1 MSKRRKMFMGFI
13 GLSVLILLGGGL
25 YLAHKNHEFQK
36 EMFRIVHSEEVRELI
51 EEDLRRKDP
60 NALTENGKI
69 RSYKI
74 DDSSI
79 KHNPMGGIMFNII
92 INDSISMV
100 GKTGLQMDGENGKI
114 RTVGMSESAGLRALL
129 ESDDK

>member
-1 MSKRRKMFMGFI
+1 MKKKHKIILSIISLFVAACI
-13 GLSVLILLGGGL
+13 GVGL
-25 YLAHKNHEFQK
+25 YLAHKNQEFQN
-36 EMFRIVHSEEVRELI
+36 EVFRIVHSEEVRELI
-51 EEDLRRKDP
+51 EEDLKRKDP
-60 NALTENGKI
+60 NALTDKGKI

-79 KHNPMGGIMFNII
+79 KHNPMGGIMFHII

-114 RTVGMSESAGLRALL
+114 RTVGMTESAGLRALL

>member
-1 MSKRRKMFMGFI
+1 MSKRRHRLMGLI

-25 YLAHKNHEFQK
+25 YLAHKNQEFQN
-36 EMFRIVHSEEVRELI
+36 EMTRIVHSEEVKKLIMEELKAI
-51 EEDLRRKDP
+51 DP
-60 NALTENGKI
+60 NALTEKGKI

-74 DDSSI
+74 DDASI
-79 KHNPMGGIMFNII
+79 RHNPMGGIMFHII

-100 GKTGLQMDGENGKI
+100 GKTGLRMDGENGKI
-114 RTVGMSESAGLRALL
+114 HTDGMTESAGLRALL

>member
-1 MSKRRKMFMGFI
+1 MYKRRNRIMGLI
-13 GLSVLILLGGGL
+13 GLSVLILLGVGL
-25 YLAHKNHEFQK
+25 YLAHKNQEFQN
-36 EMFRIVHSEEVRELI
+36 EMTRIVHGEEVKKLIMEELKAI
-51 EEDLRRKDP
+51 DP

-92 INDSISMV
+92 INDSMSMV
-100 GKTGLQMDGENGKI
+100 GKMGIQKDGGSEQLSSVGMDESVGLQALVGE
-114 RTVGMSESAGLRALL
+114 
-129 ESDDK
+129 

>member
-1 MSKRRKMFMGFI
+1 MKQKHKI
-13 GLSVLILLGGGL
+13 ILSVISLFVAVCIGVGL
-25 YLAHKNHEFQK
+25 YLAHKNQEFQK

-51 EEDLRRKDP
+51 EEDLKRKDP
-60 NALTENGKI
+60 NALTDKGKI

-100 GKTGLQMDGENGKI
+100 GKTGLWMNGENGKI
-114 RTVGMSESAGLRALL
+114 RTDGMSESAGLQALL

>member
-1 MSKRRKMFMGFI
+1 MKKKHKI
-13 GLSVLILLGGGL
+13 VLSVVSLFVAACIGVGL
-25 YLAHKNHEFQK
+25 YLAHKNQEFQN

-51 EEDLRRKDP
+51 EEDLKRKDP
-60 NALTENGKI
+60 NALTDKGKI

-74 DDSSI
+74 NDSSI
-79 KHNPMGGIMFNII
+79 KHNPMGGIMFHII

-100 GKTGLQMDGENGKI
+100 GKTGLRMDGENGKI
-114 RTVGMSESAGLRALL
+114 RTDGMTESAGLRALL

>member
-1 MSKRRKMFMGFI
+1 MKKKHKI
-13 GLSVLILLGGGL
+13 ILITVSLFVAICLGGGM
-25 YLAHKNHEFQK
+25 YMAHKNQEFQN
-36 EMFRIVHSEEVRELI
+36 EMTRIVHSEE
-51 EEDLRRKDP
+51 DLKRKDP
-60 NALTENGKI
+60 NALTDKGKI

-114 RTVGMSESAGLRALL
+114 RTDGMTESAGLQALL
-129 ESDDK
+129 SE

>member
-1 MSKRRKMFMGFI
+1 MKKKHKI
-13 GLSVLILLGGGL
+13 VLSVVSLFVAACIGVGL
-25 YLAHKNHEFQK
+25 YLAHKNQEFQN

-51 EEDLRRKDP
+51 EEDLKRKDP
-60 NALTENGKI
+60 NALTDKGKI

-79 KHNPMGGIMFNII
+79 KHNPMGGIMFHII

-114 RTVGMSESAGLRALL
+114 RTVGMTESAGLRALL

>member
-25 YLAHKNHEFQK
+25 YLAHKNQEFQN
-36 EMFRIVHSEEVRELI
+36 EMFRIVHSDEVRKLI
-51 EEDLRRKDP
+51 EEDLKRKDP
-60 NALTENGKI
+60 NALTEKGKI

-79 KHNPMGGIMFNII
+79 KHNPMGGIMFNVI

-100 GKTGLQMDGENGKI
+100 GKSGLRMDGENGKI
-114 RTVGMSESAGLRALL
+114 RTVGMNESPGLRALL

>member
-1 MSKRRKMFMGFI
+1 MSKRRNRIKGLI

-25 YLAHKNHEFQK
+25 YLAHKNQEFQK
-36 EMFRIVHSEEVRELI
+36 QMFRIVHSEEVRELI
-51 EEDLRRKDP
+51 EEDLKRKDP
-60 NALTENGKI
+60 NALTDKGKI

-79 KHNPMGGIMFNII
+79 KHNPMGGIMFHII

-100 GKTGLQMDGENGKI
+100 GKTGLRMDGENGKI
-114 RTVGMSESAGLRALL
+114 RTDGMTESAGLRALL

>member
-1 MSKRRKMFMGFI
+1 MKKKHKIILSIISLFVAACI
-13 GLSVLILLGGGL
+13 GVGL
-25 YLAHKNHEFQK
+25 YLAHKNHEFQD

-74 DDSSI
+74 DDKTI
-79 KHNPMGGIMFNII
+79 RHNPMGGIIFHIMINKNRDII
-92 INDSISMV
+92 GKFGIQKYGEDEPIS
-100 GKTGLQMDGENGKI
+100 
-114 RTVGMSESAGLRALL
+114 TVGMSKSKKFQDLL
-129 ESDDK
+129 KE

>member
-1 MSKRRKMFMGFI
+1 MSKRRHRLMGLI

-25 YLAHKNHEFQK
+25 YLAHKNQEFQN
-36 EMFRIVHSEEVRELI
+36 EMTRIVHGEEVKKLIMEELKAI
-51 EEDLRRKDP
+51 DP
-60 NALTENGKI
+60 NALTEKGKI

-74 DDSSI
+74 DDASI
-79 KHNPMGGIMFNII
+79 RHNPMGGIMFHII

-100 GKTGLQMDGENGKI
+100 GKTGLRMDGENGKI
-114 RTVGMSESAGLRALL
+114 HTDGMTESAGLRALL

>member
-1 MSKRRKMFMGFI
+1 MSKRRNRIMGLI
-13 GLSVLILLGGGL
+13 GLSVLILLGVGL
-25 YLAHKNHEFQK
+25 YLAHKNQEFQN

-51 EEDLRRKDP
+51 EEDLKRKDP
-60 NALTENGKI
+60 NALTDKGKI

-79 KHNPMGGIMFNII
+79 KHNPMGGIMFHII

-100 GKTGLQMDGENGKI
+100 GKTGLRMDGENGKI
-114 RTVGMSESAGLRALL
+114 RTEGMTESAGLRALL

>member
-1 MSKRRKMFMGFI
+1 MKKKHKI
-13 GLSVLILLGGGL
+13 ILSVISLFVAACIGVGL
-25 YLAHKNHEFQK
+25 YLAHKNQEFQN

-51 EEDLRRKDP
+51 EEDLKRKDP
-60 NALTENGKI
+60 NALTDKGKI

-79 KHNPMGGIMFNII
+79 KHNPMGGIMFHII

-114 RTVGMSESAGLRALL
+114 RTDGMTESAGLRALL
-129 ESDDK
+129 KSDDK

>member
-1 MSKRRKMFMGFI
+1 MKKKHKI
-13 GLSVLILLGGGL
+13 ILSVISLFVAACIGVGL
-25 YLAHKNHEFQK
+25 YLAHKNQEFQN

-51 EEDLRRKDP
+51 EEDLKRKDP
-60 NALTENGKI
+60 NALTDKGKI

-114 RTVGMSESAGLRALL
+114 RTDGMTESAGLQALL
-129 ESDDK
+129 SE

>member
-1 MSKRRKMFMGFI
+1 MKKKHKI
-13 GLSVLILLGGGL
+13 ILSVVSLFVAACIGVGL
-25 YLAHKNHEFQK
+25 YLDHKNQEFQN

-51 EEDLRRKDP
+51 EEDLKRKDP
-60 NALTENGKI
+60 DALTDKGKI

-79 KHNPMGGIMFNII
+79 KHNPMGGIMFHII

-114 RTVGMSESAGLRALL
+114 RTDGMTESAGLQALL

>member
-1 MSKRRKMFMGFI
+1 MSKRRNRIKWLI
-13 GLSVLILLGGGL
+13 GLSVLILLGAGL
-25 YLAHKNHEFQK
+25 YLAHKNQEFQN

-51 EEDLRRKDP
+51 EEDLKRKDP
-60 NALTENGKI
+60 NALTDKGKI

-79 KHNPMGGIMFNII
+79 KHNPMGGIMFHII

-100 GKTGLQMDGENGKI
+100 GKTGLRMDGENGKI
-114 RTVGMSESAGLRALL
+114 RTVGMSESAGLQALL